1 MLETNDPC
9 NDTKPNFVKQQLGTK
24 VNETKILGLLWD
36 KQSDSFIIEIPN
48 FSERLTKRDI
58 LQTSGSIY
66 DP

>member
-9 NDTKPNFVKQQLGTK
+9 NDTKLNSVKQQLGTK

>member
-9 NDTKPNFVKQQLGTK
+9 NDTKLNFVKQQLGTK

>member
-9 NDTKPNFVKQQLGTK
+9 NDTELNFVKQQLGTK